1 MGYPNPK
8 ALCYLVKAAIGV
20 EFITKQLNYL
30 IYKHYKLIN
39 TKEQISKAL
48 KK

>member
-8 ALCYLVKAAIGV
+8 ALYYLVKAAISV
-20 EFITKQLNYL
+20 KFTTKQLNYL

-39 TKEQISKAL
+39 AKE
-48 KK
+48 